1 MPIKKTFKIDSSM
14 SMASMSDMVFLLLI
28 FFMITSTMVFPN
40 ALKLTLPQSNSQTS
54 LKPVTSVSIT
64 KDLRYYVETQPVAI
78 EDLEY
83 VLQQKMVNSSDPI
96 ISLHVDETIPIKYA
110 VRVMNIATRNR
121 YRMIMPTNPEPRTT
135 RR

>member
-1 MPIKKTFKIDSSM
+1 MPIKKTFKIDSAM

-64 KDLRYYVETQPVAI
+64 RDLRYYVETQPVAI

-83 VLQQKMVNSSDPI
+83 TLQQKMVNASDPI
-96 ISLHVDETIPIKYA
+96 ISLHIDENIPFKNV
-110 VRVMNIATRNR
+110 VRVMNIAQRNR
-121 YRMIMPTNPEPRTT
+121 YRVIMPTTPESRTT